1 MKMNNKFLALSAVAA
16 IAVSSVS
23 PISTNAQ
30 EQDINVENQQQES
43 SEINLSTL
51 ISNYKISNT
60 SLKDSVY
67 TVTYEKNGKSHK
79 VIYNGNTGE
88 VFIDNIL
95 QKDVTYEYEQS
106 ESLRSSSQTPT
117 NISTAQARTSVFEN
131 RSTSGYK
138 YMGTLK
144 GKTDDAKN
152 LASFAVG
159 LALLIPGLN
168 FASGVGILLIG
179 YAKDEYIPSHYY
191 TYKLYEKGA
200 MTSNWYQYSTIRI
213 YKDAER
219 LKPAGNWWTS
229 SPQHIY
235 LPNS

>member
-1 MKMNNKFLALSAVAA
+1 MNNKFLALSAVAA

-30 EQDINVENQQQES
+30 EQNIDVENQQQES

-51 ISNYKISNT
+51 ISQYKISNT
-60 SLKDSVY
+60 SLKDLVY
-67 TVTYEKNGKSHK
+67 IVTYEKDGKSHE

-106 ESLRSSSQTPT
+106 QLLGSSSQSPANT
-117 NISTAQARTSVFEN
+117 STAQPSTSVFED
-131 RSTSGYK
+131 RSSTSGYK

-159 LALLIPGLN
+159 LGLLIPGLN
-168 FASGVGILLIG
+168 FASGVAILLIG

-200 MTSNWYQYSTIRI
+200 MTSNWYQYSTVRI
-213 YKDAER
+213 YKDSKR
-219 LKPAGNWWTS
+219 LKPAGDWWTS
-229 SPQHIY
+229 SPQQIY